1 MLSIIRALSMFTRLS
16 PLRQFWLNILIPV
29 CGILFFNWVPG
40 AVLFYF
46 MIELVNYWL
55 CNLVLLL
62 WFAKVP
68 SQKERRKRA
77 AVFSLWYWVS
87 LIGFYLF
94 ISYLSDP
101 KSASM
106 ATNITYGQIIT
117 VTLIYWL
124 QFALFLYTSR
134 PKNKM
139 TQEAVIKE
147 VSYRLTGIYMILFC
161 IIGYVFVFWT
171 HTETM
176 NYALAFVLVFAKSLA
191 DLVMIAI
198 RVSRKQQAG
207 K

>member
-1 MLSIIRALSMFTRLS
+1 M
-16 PLRQFWLNILIPV
+16 
-29 CGILFFNWVPG
+29 PG

-62 WFAKVP
+62 WFAKAH
-68 SQKERRKRA
+68 SLKERWMHS
-77 AVFSLWYWVS
+77 AVFSCGYWVS
-87 LIGFYLF
+87 LVGFYLF
-94 ISYLSDP
+94 ISYMSDP
-101 KSASM
+101 KSTSM
-106 ATNITYGQIIT
+106 ETNITYGQIIT

-124 QFALFLYTSR
+124 QFALFLYTAK

-139 TQEAVIKE
+139 TQEAVVKE
-147 VSYRLTGIYMILFC
+147 VWYRLTGIYMTMFC
-161 IIGYVFVFWT
+161 VIGYIFVFWT

-176 NYALAFVLVFAKSLA
+176 NYALAFVLVFARSLA

-198 RVSRKQQAG
+198 RISKEQQAG